1 MRKLLS
7 VLMLGAGLLCAIPAA
22 AQSSSGTLDIMVQVT
37 PTGGRPE
44 PVRQFPVFLL
54 TKSYA
59 EIVKEVESQDPPPAR
74 EKFIDTL
81 KTSPQL
87 RDWIKNHD
95 VMDLTQVDFD
105 KLVTVDDIMNVP
117 EFLAAYQRSN
127 SGGVTTG
134 LPVPKF
140 READKDTNPEKFDKL
155 KQEYLTNMK
164 KFIQSHPSTITG
176 MELELGAVSPKVA
189 WDKMQVDHRRK
200 VAQLAPDTAQSK
212 YLAAKAETDLD
223 GRATLRGIPPGT
235 YWLSTVGVDAASGDR
250 HIHWDVPTT
259 IRAGQ
264 PSRLT
269 LSNINGTD
277 ANSAAP

>member
-1 MRKLLS
+1 MRKRLG

-189 WDKMQVDHRRK
+189 WDKIQVDHRRK

>member
-105 KLVTVDDIMNVP
+105 KLVT
-117 EFLAAYQRSN
+117 
-127 SGGVTTG
+127 
-134 LPVPKF
+134 
-140 READKDTNPEKFDKL
+140 
-155 KQEYLTNMK
+155 
-164 KFIQSHPSTITG
+164 
-176 MELELGAVSPKVA
+176 
-189 WDKMQVDHRRK
+189 
-200 VAQLAPDTAQSK
+200 
-212 YLAAKAETDLD
+212 
-223 GRATLRGIPPGT
+223 
-235 YWLSTVGVDAASGDR
+235 
-250 HIHWDVPTT
+250 
-259 IRAGQ
+259 
-264 PSRLT
+264 
-269 LSNINGTD
+269 
-277 ANSAAP
+277 

>member
-1 MRKLLS
+1 MRKLLG

-59 EIVKEVESQDPPPAR
+59 EIVKEVESQDPPPTR

-117 EFLAAYQRSN
+117 ARSKI
-127 SGGVTTG
+127 S
-134 LPVPKF
+134 
-140 READKDTNPEKFDKL
+140 R
-155 KQEYLTNMK
+155 
-164 KFIQSHPSTITG
+164 
-176 MELELGAVSPKVA
+176 
-189 WDKMQVDHRRK
+189 
-200 VAQLAPDTAQSK
+200 
-212 YLAAKAETDLD
+212 
-223 GRATLRGIPPGT
+223 GR
-235 YWLSTVGVDAASGDR
+235 
-250 HIHWDVPTT
+250 
-259 IRAGQ
+259 
-264 PSRLT
+264 
-269 LSNINGTD
+269 
-277 ANSAAP
+277 